1 MWLNLV
7 SHIQC
12 SVDDGLCLVI
22 LAQVDD
28 GLREAVLEIENGLCL
43 NVVRL
48 QDLQGLGDLDL
59 GNIVLF
65 ENQVAM
71 SKCML
76 DDTNKQMVGI
86 MGLIESES
94 ERESERKRASSGMV
108 CQAHHIS
115 CCYSAYLSLC
125 ACKGVCAHTAVINN
139 SGNIHPC
146 EQ

>member
-86 MGLIESES
+86 MGLIQSES
-94 ERESERKRASSGMV
+94 EREREEARIVRYGLPSASYQLLLFSV
-108 CQAHHIS
+108 S
-115 CCYSAYLSLC
+115 LSLYVRV
-125 ACKGVCAHTAVINN
+125 KVCAHTAVINN